1 MEISTSETIRNV
13 EQLNVGDRRMKI
25 DDLVERLGVSHG
37 AVLKIVH
44 ETLGFNKLST
54 RWVPKMPTDV
64 RKEQCLLAA
73 RCGLARFRREGDNS
87 LNIIVTTDETWVFH
101 YEPESKRQ
109 SLEWKHVTSPMKKK
123 FKSQRTTHKVMLT
136 VFWNMEGPLTP
147 DFKSQGTRVNSANYC
162 ELLDKVKEDIRNKR
176 RGLQSKGV
184 IFHQDN
190 ARPHTANR
198 TLEKIDTL
206 SWELLTHPPYGPDLA
221 PSDFHLFG
229 PLKNHMRGK
238 HFTADDDVI
247 DAVSEWKQPRDF
259 YAKGIMTL

>member
-1 MEISTSETIRNV
+1 MVLPGSE
-13 EQLNVGDRRMKI
+13 G
-25 DDLVERLGVSHG
+25 
-37 AVLKIVH
+37 
-44 ETLGFNKLST
+44 
-54 RWVPKMPTDV
+54 
-64 RKEQCLLAA
+64 
-73 RCGLARFRREGDNS
+73 GDNS
-87 LNIIVTTDETWVFH
+87 LNRIVTTDETWAFH

-109 SLEWKHVTSPMKKK
+109 SLQQKHMTLPMKKK
-123 FKSQRTTHKVMLT
+123 FKGQRTLHKVMLT
-136 VFWNMEGPLTP
+136 VFWNIEGAITL
-147 DFKSQGTRVNSANYC
+147 DFKSQGTTVNSANYC

-176 RGLQSKGV
+176 IDLQSKRV

-238 HFTADDDVI
+238 HFTTDDDVI
-247 DAVSEWKQPRDF
+247 DAVSEWLRRQPRDF
-259 YAKGIMTL
+259 YAKGINDFVTRWQKCIEKVIM